1 MRGLAGRE
9 TSFFG
14 VFRQQ
19 NIFKTPSKNVAKIA
33 EQGYGTRVEI
43 IYVWGSLG
51 KFATWELALLTEKIT
66 VSILLFLIFFF
77 FNLGIDGS
85 QGEINQVIQPDF
97 YVFPNF
103 KLR

>member
-19 NIFKTPSKNVAKIA
+19 KIFKTPSKNVAKIA
-33 EQGYGTRVEI
+33 EQGYGTRMEI

-51 KFATWELALLTEKIT
+51 KFATWEVGPTHGKDYSFYI
-66 VSILLFLIFFF
+66 IIF
-77 FNLGIDGS
+77 
-85 QGEINQVIQPDF
+85 
-97 YVFPNF
+97 
-103 KLR
+103 